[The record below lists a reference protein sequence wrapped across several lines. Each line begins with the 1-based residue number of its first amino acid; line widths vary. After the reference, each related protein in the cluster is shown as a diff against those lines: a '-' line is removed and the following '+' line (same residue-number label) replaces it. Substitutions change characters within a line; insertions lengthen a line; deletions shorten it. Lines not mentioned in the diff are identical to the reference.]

1 MEAKK
6 ETRGRKPIKDK
17 KELIRI
23 YMRQSAIKKM
33 GGQKKVIDKIYAF
46 IERELNSYKI

>member
-17 KELIRI
+17 KELVRV
-23 YMRQSAIKKM
+23 YLRKSEVKKL
-33 GGQKKVIDKIYAF
+33 GGQKKAAARLHTLAM
-46 IERELNSYKI
+46 IELIKKGN